1 PGLRC
6 GTSDELRPLGLGPT
20 PYCAPQRRRRARRDS
35 SRGSPSTTR
44 SRRARWWWSSSR
56 SSTWRRSPRPR
67 RRRPLSVDRPAG
79 LFRQVPAVVE
89 APADLVPPLDKPATA
104 RPPLDGDLD
113 RGDATLDAGPPV
125 REPPIR
131 LRAPRRAPLQQHPD
145 QHVSTRSAWLR
156 GTADGSPLASRAL

>member
-1 PGLRC
+1 M
-6 GTSDELRPLGLGPT
+6 
-20 PYCAPQRRRRARRDS
+20 
-35 SRGSPSTTR
+35 SRTVLLTATAVAFTR
-44 SRRARWWWSSSR
+44 KGGILEKTRTLSFGKHIEWGSSR

-156 GTADGSPLASRAL
+156 GTADGSPLASRALSRPAGRACAA